1 MKTNNTYKRKNIY
14 ISNASTKAKTQG
26 KNQQKNSARTCPG
39 IVRVLSETCPAMSGI
54 DADCNSRSDPDISR
68 TI

>member
-1 MKTNNTYKRKNIY
+1 MKTNNTYKRKKY
-14 ISNASTKAKTQG
+14 ISVMHLQKLKHKEKINKKTVLG
-26 KNQQKNSARTCPG
+26 H
-39 IVRVLSETCPAMSGI
+39 VRVLSETCPAMSGI